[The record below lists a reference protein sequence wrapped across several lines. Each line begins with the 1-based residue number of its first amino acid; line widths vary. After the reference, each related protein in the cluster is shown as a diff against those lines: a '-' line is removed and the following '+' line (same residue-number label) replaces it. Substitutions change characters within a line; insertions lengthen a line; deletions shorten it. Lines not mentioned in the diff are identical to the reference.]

1 MSLSRSSAR
10 ESQAPGLIAYLLL
23 ALMFVMAI
31 GGAALGASTNVAPNI
46 IWGALPGALGIVGL
60 MWIYRKPVS
69 ESPHTR

>member
-10 ESQAPGLIAYLLL
+10 ESQAPGWIAYLLL
-23 ALMFVMAI
+23 ALMFVLAMS
-31 GGAALGASTNVAPNI
+31 GAAVGASTNYAPNML
-46 IWGALPGALGIVGL
+46 WGALPGSFGIVGL